1 MSNLSKFEELLKFNI
16 NDKVE
21 KKKSGNTEL
30 TYLSWAFAIG
40 EMEKAYPEWEYSI
53 LEFNGLP
60 YQFDPNTGYLVW
72 TEIKAGGKTKRMW
85 LPVMDGSNKAMK
97 DKPYEYTTKFG
108 KKSVEAASMF
118 DINKTIM
125 RCLVKNIAMFG
136 LGLYIYA
143 GEDLPEGEEKPEE
156 KPNTGLPPAPNNQL
170 TGLAEVAD
178 EDMKATQRKA
188 NEDDAKMIMGL
199 LNASKSKDDLA
210 DVVEYN
216 KAKIN
221 KLAKYAPDLFKEL
234 KELKDNISNAFDKM
248 KEMDNAGS
256 DHYLG
261 E

>member
-1 MSNLSKFEELLKFNI
+1 MSNLSKFEELLKLNI

-21 KKKSGNTEL
+21 KKKSGNNQL

-60 YQFDPNTGYLVW
+60 YQFDPMTGYMVW
-72 TEIKAGGKTKRMW
+72 TEIKAGGKTKKMW

-108 KKSVEAASMF
+108 KKYVEAASMF

-143 GEDLPEGEEKPEE
+143 GEDLPEGEEKSPKDSEE
-156 KPNTGLPPAPNNQL
+156 KPKNQFS
-170 TGLAEVAD
+170 GLAVVAD
-178 EDMKATQRKA
+178 EDMKTTLRDA
-188 NEDDAKMIMGL
+188 NEKSFQDI
-199 LNASKSKDDLA
+199 KSKLENA
-210 DVVEYN
+210 NSLEEMSEIW
-216 KAKIN
+216 KEKTAEIK
-221 KLAKYAPDLFKEL
+221 KLNKYAGDLYSLLIECKNVCKSEL
-234 KELKDNISNAFDKM
+234 ETGVQMANELGDNIDYTS
-248 KEMDNAGS
+248 AG
-256 DHYLG
+256 
-261 E
+261 